1 MKKTVLTYGPIA
13 GVIIVLLMSLFIGIM
28 GKEQDLQVGEILGY
42 ASMIVALSTI
52 FVGIRKYRDDELGG
66 MISFG
71 KAFQVGLLITL
82 VASAIY
88 VAAWMFYS
96 AGGGA
101 EEMMTAYLDQTVEK
115 MEASGATKEE
125 ISAKVDE
132 MKKFQEMYKNPI
144 VKIGITFLEIF
155 PVGLIISLIAA
166 ALLRKTD
173 PEMKAAEG

>member
-1 MKKTVLTYGPIA
+1 MKKTVLTYSPIA
-13 GVIIVLLMSLFIGIM
+13 GVIIVLLMALFIGLM
-28 GKEQDLQVGEILGY
+28 SKEQDFQMGEILGY

-66 MISFG
+66 MITFG

-101 EEMMTAYLDQTVEK
+101 DEMMTAFLDQTVEK
-115 MEASGATKEE
+115 MKASGATEAE
-125 ISAKVDE
+125 ISAKVTE
-132 MKKFQEMYKNPI
+132 MEQFQEMYKNPI

-166 ALLRKTD
+166 ALLRKT
-173 PEMKAAEG
+173 EANVAAAS

>member
-13 GVIIVLLMSLFIGIM
+13 GVIIVLLMALFIGMM
-28 GKEQDLQVGEILGY
+28 GKEQDYQMGEILGY

-52 FVGIRKYRDDELGG
+52 FVGIRKYRDEELGG
-66 MISFG
+66 IITFG

-101 EEMMTAYLDQTVEK
+101 DEMMTAYLDQMVEK
-115 MEASGATKEE
+115 MEADGSTQAE
-125 ISAKVDE
+125 IDAKVNE
-132 MKKFQEMYKNPI
+132 MEQFQEMYKNPI

-166 ALLRKTD
+166 GLLRKTED
-173 PEMKAAEG
+173 KVAVAE

>member
-13 GVIIVLLMSLFIGIM
+13 GVIIVLLMSLFIGLM
-28 GKEQDLQVGEILGY
+28 GKEQDYQMGEILGY

-66 MISFG
+66 MITFG

-101 EEMMTAYLDQTVEK
+101 DEMMTAYLDQMVEK
-115 MEASGATKEE
+115 MQASGATQAE
-125 ISAKVDE
+125 IDAKVNE
-132 MKKFQEMYKNPI
+132 MEQFQEMYKNPI

-166 ALLRKTD
+166 ALLRKTED
-173 PEMKAAEG
+173 KVAVAQ

>member
-13 GVIIVLLMSLFIGIM
+13 GVIIVLLMALFIGLM
-28 GKEQDLQVGEILGY
+28 SKEQDFQMGEILGY

-66 MISFG
+66 MITFG

-101 EEMMTAYLDQTVEK
+101 D
-115 MEASGATKEE
+115 
-125 ISAKVDE
+125 
-132 MKKFQEMYKNPI
+132 
-144 VKIGITFLEIF
+144 
-155 PVGLIISLIAA
+155 
-166 ALLRKTD
+166 
-173 PEMKAAEG
+173 

>member
-13 GVIIVLLMSLFIGIM
+13 GVVIVLLMALFIGIM
-28 GKEQDLQVGEILGY
+28 GKEQDFQVGEILGY

-66 MISFG
+66 MITFG

-101 EEMMTAYLDQTVEK
+101 NEMMTAYLDQMVEK
-115 MEASGATKEE
+115 MEASGATQAE
-125 ISAKVDE
+125 IDAKVSE
-132 MKKFQEMYKNPI
+132 MEQFQEMYKNPI

-166 ALLRKTD
+166 GLLRKTED
-173 PEMKAAEG
+173 KVTVSE

>member
-13 GVIIVLLMSLFIGIM
+13 GVIIVLFMALFIGIM
-28 GKEQDLQVGEILGY
+28 GKEQDFQMGEVLGY
-42 ASMIVALSTI
+42 APMIIALSTI

-66 MISFG
+66 MITFG

-101 EEMMTAYLDQTVEK
+101 DEMMTAYLDQMVEK
-115 MEASGATKEE
+115 MEADGSTQAE
-125 ISAKVDE
+125 IDAKVSE
-132 MKKFQEMYKNPI
+132 MEQFQEMYKNPI

-155 PVGLIISLIAA
+155 PVGLIIS
-166 ALLRKTD
+166 
-173 PEMKAAEG
+173 

>member
-28 GKEQDLQVGEILGY
+28 GKEQDYQMGEILGY

-52 FVGIRKYRDDELGG
+52 FVGIRKYRDEELGG
-66 MISFG
+66 IITFG

-88 VAAWMFYS
+88 VTAWMFYS

-101 EEMMTAYLDQTVEK
+101 DEMMTAYLDQMVEK
-115 MEASGATKEE
+115 MQANGATQAE
-125 ISAKVDE
+125 IDAKVNE
-132 MKKFQEMYKNPI
+132 MEQFQEMYKNPI

-166 ALLRKTD
+166 ALLRKKED
-173 PEMKAAEG
+173 QVVLAE

>member
-13 GVIIVLLMSLFIGIM
+13 GVIIVLLMSLFIGLM
-28 GKEQDLQVGEILGY
+28 GKEQDYQMGEILGY

-66 MISFG
+66 MITFG

-101 EEMMTAYLDQTVEK
+101 DEMMTAYLDQMVEK
-115 MEASGATKEE
+115 MEASGATQAE
-125 ISAKVDE
+125 IDAKVSE
-132 MKKFQEMYKNPI
+132 MEQFQEMYKNPI

-166 ALLRKTD
+166 GLLRKT
-173 PEMKAAEG
+173 EEKVAIAE

>member
-13 GVIIVLLMSLFIGIM
+13 GVIIVLLMSLFIGLM
-28 GKEQDLQVGEILGY
+28 GKEQDYQMGEILGY

-52 FVGIRKYRDDELGG
+52 FVGIRKYRDEELGG
-66 MISFG
+66 MITFG

-88 VAAWMFYS
+88 VTAWMIYS

-101 EEMMTAYLDQTVEK
+101 QEMMTAYLDQTIEK
-115 MEASGATKEE
+115 MKANGATEAE
-125 ISAKVDE
+125 VSAKLTE
-132 MKKFQEMYKNPI
+132 MKQFQEMYENPI

-166 ALLRKTD
+166 GLLRKSEETL
-173 PEMKAAEG
+173 AVAE

>member
-13 GVIIVLLMSLFIGIM
+13 GVIIVLLMALFFGLM
-28 GKEQDLQVGEILGY
+28 SKEQDFQMGEVLGY

-66 MISFG
+66 MITFG

-101 EEMMTAYLDQTVEK
+101 DEMMTTFLDQTVEK
-115 MEASGATKEE
+115 MKASGATEAE
-125 ISAKVDE
+125 ISAKVAE
-132 MKKFQEMYKNPI
+132 MKQFQEMYKNHI

-166 ALLRKTD
+166 ALLRKT
-173 PEMKAAEG
+173 EANVSVAE

>member
-13 GVIIVLLMSLFIGIM
+13 GVIIVLLMSLFIGLM
-28 GKEQDLQVGEILGY
+28 GKEQDYQMGEVLGY

-66 MISFG
+66 IITFG

-101 EEMMTAYLDQTVEK
+101 DEMMTAYLDQMVEK
-115 MEASGATKEE
+115 MEASGATQAE
-125 ISAKVDE
+125 IDAKVSE
-132 MKKFQEMYKNPI
+132 MEQFQEMYKNPI

-166 ALLRKTD
+166 GLLRKT
-173 PEMKAAEG
+173 EEKVAIAE

>member
-13 GVIIVLLMSLFIGIM
+13 GVIIVLLMSLFIGLM
-28 GKEQDLQVGEILGY
+28 GKEQDYQMGEILGY

-66 MISFG
+66 IITFG

-101 EEMMTAYLDQTVEK
+101 DEMMTAYLDQMVEK
-115 MEASGATKEE
+115 MEASGATQAE
-125 ISAKVDE
+125 IDAKVSE
-132 MKKFQEMYKNPI
+132 MEQFQEMYKNPI

-166 ALLRKTD
+166 GLLRKT
-173 PEMKAAEG
+173 EEKVAIAE